1 MGVTTTDRGIVG
13 IDRLLGGN
21 MVWYG
26 RAKKKCECTEEGKR
40 HVVALKGQ
48 RGGSNIDL
56 PCMQ

>member
-13 IDRLLGGN
+13 IDRLLGSN
-21 MVWYG
+21 MVWKG
-26 RAKKKCECTEEGKR
+26 KKKCECTEEGER
-40 HVVALKGQ
+40 HVVALMGQ